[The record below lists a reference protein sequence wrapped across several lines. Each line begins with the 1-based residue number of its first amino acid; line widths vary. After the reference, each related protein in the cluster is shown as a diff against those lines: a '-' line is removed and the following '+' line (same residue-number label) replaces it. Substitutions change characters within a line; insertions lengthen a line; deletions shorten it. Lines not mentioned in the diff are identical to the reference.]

1 MNYEVKDF
9 FFTYLEYLY
18 SIKQTPILTE
28 ILSSKGH
35 DARTTDV
42 LVMIATD
49 EFDEIKNST
58 NQSVMSLEEL
68 LNQMQILNRE
78 KKIDKILDK

>member
-35 DARTTDV
+35 DAWTTDV

-68 LNQMQILNRE
+68 LNQMQVLHRE

>member
-18 SIKQTPILTE
+18 SIRQSTILDE
-28 ILSSKGH
+28 ILSSKDH
-35 DARTTDV
+35 EAWSADV
-42 LVMIATD
+42 LVMIAMD
-49 EFDEIKNST
+49 EFDEIKKVT
-58 NQSVMSLEEL
+58 PQKVMSLEEL
-68 LNQMQILNRE
+68 LNQMQVLHRE

>member
-1 MNYEVKDF
+1 MSYEVKDF

-18 SIKQTPILTE
+18 SIRQSTILDE
-28 ILSSKGH
+28 ILSSKDHG
-35 DARTTDV
+35 AWSADV
-42 LVMIATD
+42 LVMIAMD

-68 LNQMQILNRE
+68 LNQMQVLHRE